1 MDAPGS
7 KDVEYDDKVVVK
19 VQAFVRGC
27 LCRARVSK
35 MVQKMIEELLAK
47 KRPVA
52 KKEGSVANI
61 MAGFE
66 AKNKDVNSPVAAK
79 KNAPRRKLAIPATFD
94 EPEGETPPE
103 EPEEKTEEKPVVPP
117 PKEKPLVSPVFKK
130 RVWPPPKSD
139 VEKKY
144 DPVVVKPP
152 PVVKEPEPEPE
163 PEMEPEKEPEPEEKE
178 AEKEPEPEEKEAEK
192 EPEQKEEPEKAPKEE
207 EAKEK
212 EPEPE
217 PEPEPEEKP
226 VVPPPKEKPLV
237 SPVFKKRV
245 WPPPKSEIEKKY
257 DPVVVKPPPVVKEPE
272 SEPEPEEKE
281 PEPESKEEPA
291 EEKEEEKEPEKE
303 PEPITEDPPATEEK
317 SESPEEEK
325 EPEPPAAEVKKSSW
339 IKESNTNYV
348 SAAKKDLEEQ
358 NVSVNKKCKS
368 SNHERNAIIPCVKIL
383 NMMPQPQLKTCRF
396 KKIIL
401 QDRMDEEIQQL
412 LKDIQRIGNPEE
424 PSVTFGVLF
433 DDDEVA
439 NYYEALVG
447 TLKAAKKK
455 GLIKYDGQ
463 FLLKG
468 INDNVVISLV

>member
-178 AEKEPEPEEKEAEK
+178 AEKEPE
-192 EPEQKEEPEKAPKEE
+192 QKEEPEKAPKEE

-281 PEPESKEEPA
+281 PEPESKGEPA

-358 NVSVNKKCKS
+358 N
-368 SNHERNAIIPCVKIL
+368 
-383 NMMPQPQLKTCRF
+383 
-396 KKIIL
+396 
-401 QDRMDEEIQQL
+401 DRMDEEIQQL